1 MSSRPEQKN
10 RGVGRLN
17 DDAVLRT
24 VEAGPASEATVS
36 PGPRAVRSAVVL
48 DPFPLWL
55 EAVEHVLRRIDF
67 DVVGKT
73 TSASEAVALV
83 ESFAADL
90 LVAEIKTRE
99 VELDGLACIRR
110 ARERVPLLKV
120 IMLSLYGSPEYI
132 EAAFEAGAS
141 AYVLKTAEAED
152 FATTVRQ
159 SFEQSIY
166 LEGGRPR
173 LAPPP
178 PQPQPHSEESGRLT
192 RRELEILRLAAEG
205 HKNAEMASM
214 LWLTEQTIKFHLS
227 NIYRKL
233 NVSNRT
239 EASRWAQVHGLLPRT
254 SSRGVSS

>member
-1 MSSRPEQKN
+1 MSSRPEQ
-10 RGVGRLN
+10 RSHAEPQGHDSR
-17 DDAVLRT
+17 AVHAVETRRPSRT
-24 VEAGPASEATVS
+24 SLS
-36 PGPRAVRSAVVL
+36 PGARSAVLL

-73 TSASEAVALV
+73 TSASEALALV
-83 ESFAADL
+83 EDTGSDL
-90 LVAEIKTRE
+90 LVAEIKTRDA
-99 VELDGLACIRR
+99 ELDGLSCLRR
-110 ARERVPLLKV
+110 ARECVPHLRAIV
-120 IMLSLYGSPEYI
+120 LSLYAAPEYI
-132 EAAFEAGAS
+132 DAAFEAGAS

-159 SFEQSIY
+159 AFEQSIY
-166 LEGGRPR
+166 FETGRVR
-173 LAPPP
+173 LAPPSA
-178 PQPQPHSEESGRLT
+178 QPETEESGRLT

-239 EASRWAQVHGLLPRT
+239 EASRWAQVHGLLPR
-254 SSRGVSS
+254 RPPHGVSR

>member
-1 MSSRPEQKN
+1 MSSRPEEKGSAIPRLHDDGLLPAAEV
-10 RGVGRLN
+10 RGPSET
-17 DDAVLRT
+17 AV
-24 VEAGPASEATVS
+24 SS
-36 PGPRAVRSAVVL
+36 GPRAVRSAVVL

-55 EAVEHVLRRIDF
+55 EAVEHVLRRIEF
-67 DVVGKT
+67 DVVGST
-73 TSASEAVALV
+73 TSASEALTLV
-83 ESFAADL
+83 EEFAADL

-99 VELDGLACIRR
+99 AELDGLACVRR
-110 ARERVPLLKV
+110 ARERVPHLKV

-166 LEGGRPR
+166 FDGGRPR
-173 LAPPP
+173 PAPTP
-178 PQPQPHSEESGRLT
+178 PQAPKEESGRLT

-205 HKNAEMASM
+205 HKNAEMAAM

-254 SSRGVSS
+254 SSRGVS

>member
-1 MSSRPEQKN
+1 
-10 RGVGRLN
+10 
-17 DDAVLRT
+17 
-24 VEAGPASEATVS
+24 
-36 PGPRAVRSAVVL
+36 
-48 DPFPLWL
+48 
-55 EAVEHVLRRIDF
+55 
-67 DVVGKT
+67 
-73 TSASEAVALV
+73 
-83 ESFAADL
+83 
-90 LVAEIKTRE
+90 
-99 VELDGLACIRR
+99 
-110 ARERVPLLKV
+110 V

-166 LEGGRPR
+166 FDGGRPR
-173 LAPPP
+173 PAPTP
-178 PQPQPHSEESGRLT
+178 PQAPKEESGRLT

-205 HKNAEMASM
+205 HKNAEMAAM

-233 NVSNRT
+233 NVANRT

-254 SSRGVSS
+254 SSRGVS

>member
-1 MSSRPEQKN
+1 MSSRPEQ
-10 RGVGRLN
+10 RSSGVPRLR
-17 DDAVLRT
+17 DDGALARAQVG
-24 VEAGPASEATVS
+24 VPAQTAAS

-55 EAVEHVLRRIDF
+55 EAVEQVLRRIEF
-67 DVVGKT
+67 DVVAKT
-73 TSASEAVALV
+73 TSATEALASV
-83 ESFAADL
+83 EEFGADL
-90 LVAEIKTRE
+90 LVSEIKTRE
-99 VELDGLACIRR
+99 ADLDGLACLRR
-110 ARERVPLLKV
+110 ARERVPHLKV
-120 IMLSLYGSPEYI
+120 IVLSLYGSPEYI

-166 LEGGRPR
+166 LDGGRPR
-173 LAPPP
+173 LAPAPASPP
-178 PQPQPHSEESGRLT
+178 TERSGRLT

-254 SSRGVSS
+254 TSRGVS

>member
-1 MSSRPEQKN
+1 MSTRPEQKSSAAP
-10 RGVGRLN
+10 RLR
-17 DDAVLRT
+17 DDAPLPAA
-24 VEAGPASEATVS
+24 EARRPTEASVS
-36 PGPRAVRSAVVL
+36 PGPHAVRSAVLL

-55 EAVEHVLRRIDF
+55 EAVEHVLRRIEF

-73 TSASEAVALV
+73 TSASEALTLV
-83 ESFAADL
+83 EEFAADL

-99 VELDGLACIRR
+99 AELDGLACLRR
-110 ARERVPLLKV
+110 ARERVPHIRV
-120 IMLSLYGSPEYI
+120 IVLSLYGSPEYI
-132 EAAFEAGAS
+132 DAAFEAGAS

-166 LEGGRPR
+166 FDGARPR
-173 LAPPP
+173 LAPAPAQPP
-178 PQPQPHSEESGRLT
+178 NEESGRLT

-254 SSRGVSS
+254 SSRGVS

>member
-1 MSSRPEQKN
+1 MSSRPEQKSSAVPL
-10 RGVGRLN
+10 RDGAALAGRESER
-17 DDAVLRT
+17 RT
-24 VEAGPASEATVS
+24 DSTVS
-36 PGPRAVRSAVVL
+36 PGPRSVRSAVVL

-55 EAVEHVLRRIDF
+55 EAVEQVLRRIDF

-73 TSASEAVALV
+73 TSGTEALALV
-83 ESFAADL
+83 EEFGADL
-90 LVAEIKTRE
+90 LVTEIKTRE
-99 VELDGLACIRR
+99 AELDGLACMRR
-110 ARERVPLLKV
+110 ARERVPHLKAIV
-120 IMLSLYGSPEYI
+120 LSLYGSPEYI
-132 EAAFEAGAS
+132 DAAFEAGAS

-159 SFEQSIY
+159 SFDQSIY
-166 LEGGRPR
+166 LDGSRPR
-173 LAPPP
+173 LSPPAP
-178 PQPQPHSEESGRLT
+178 QTSTEQSGRLT

-239 EASRWAQVHGLLPRT
+239 EASRWAQVHGLLPRM
-254 SSRGVSS
+254 SSRGVSG

>member
-1 MSSRPEQKN
+1 MSSRPEKESSAVHLQAEPS
-10 RGVGRLN
+10 LP
-17 DDAVLRT
+17 DAADRPVDARPS
-24 VEAGPASEATVS
+24 APARRAT
-36 PGPRAVRSAVVL
+36 RSAVLL

-55 EAVEHVLRRIDF
+55 DAVEHVLSRIDF
-67 DVVGKT
+67 DIVGKT
-73 TSASEAVALV
+73 TAASEALALV
-83 ESFAADL
+83 DATEPDL
-90 LVAEIKTRE
+90 LVAEIKTRDI
-99 VELDGLACIRR
+99 ELDGLTCIRR
-110 ARERVPLLKV
+110 ARDRVPRLKAIV
-120 IMLSLYGSPEYI
+120 LSLHGTPEYI
-132 EAAFEAGAS
+132 DAAFEAGAS

-166 LEGGRPR
+166 LEGGRAR

-178 PQPQPHSEESGRLT
+178 PPSEESGGLT
-192 RRELEILRLAAEG
+192 RRELEIVRLAAEG

-233 NVSNRT
+233 NVANRT

-254 SSRGVSS
+254 SSHVALDT

>member
-1 MSSRPEQKN
+1 MSSRPEQESS
-10 RGVGRLN
+10 
-17 DDAVLRT
+17 AVPPLQA
-24 VEAGPASEATVS
+24 ELSLPEATERRAPAPPAA
-36 PGPRAVRSAVVL
+36 PGRSSARSAVLL

-55 EAVEHVLRRIDF
+55 EAVEHVLRRIEF
-67 DVVGKT
+67 AVVGKT
-73 TSASEAVALV
+73 TSPSEALALV
-83 ESFAADL
+83 ETSECDL

-99 VELDGLACIRR
+99 AELDGLTCIRR
-110 ARERVPLLKV
+110 ARDGVPHLKAIV
-120 IMLSLYGSPEYI
+120 LSLHGTPEYI
-132 EAAFEAGAS
+132 DAAFEAGAS

-166 LEGGRPR
+166 LEGGRVR

-178 PQPQPHSEESGRLT
+178 PLPPAEESGGLT

-205 HKNAEMASM
+205 HKNAEMATM

-233 NVSNRT
+233 NVANRT

-254 SSRGVSS
+254 SSRT

>member
-1 MSSRPEQKN
+1 MSSRPDHE
-10 RGVGRLN
+10 GS
-17 DDAVLRT
+17 AVPPLGAELSLPGAAERRT
-24 VEAGPASEATVS
+24 HVPSGAPAGGSA
-36 PGPRAVRSAVVL
+36 RSAVLL

-55 EAVEHVLRRIDF
+55 DAVEHVLRRVEF

-73 TSASEAVALV
+73 TSASEALALV
-83 ESFAADL
+83 ATSEADL

-99 VELDGLACIRR
+99 PEFDGLLCIRR
-110 ARERVPLLKV
+110 AIDRVPHLKAIV
-120 IMLSLYGSPEYI
+120 LSLHGTAKYI
-132 EAAFEAGAS
+132 DAAFEAGAS

-166 LEGGRPR
+166 LEGGRVR
-173 LAPPP
+173 FAPPP
-178 PQPQPHSEESGRLT
+178 LPPAKESGGLT

-205 HKNAEMASM
+205 HKNAEMATM

-233 NVSNRT
+233 NVANRT

-254 SSRGVSS
+254 SSRM

>member
-1 MSSRPEQKN
+1 MSSRPEQKSSTVP
-10 RGVGRLN
+10 RLHGDGLLPAAGARRAGETTGV
-17 DDAVLRT
+17 
-24 VEAGPASEATVS
+24 

-55 EAVEHVLRRIDF
+55 EAVEHVLRRIEF

-73 TSASEAVALV
+73 TVASEAVTLV
-83 ESFAADL
+83 ESYAADL
-90 LVAEIKTRE
+90 LVAEVKTRE
-99 VELDGLACIRR
+99 AELDGLACLRR
-110 ARERVPLLKV
+110 ARERVPHLKV
-120 IMLSLYGSPEYI
+120 IMLSLYDSPECI

-159 SFEQSIY
+159 AFEQSIY
-166 LEGGRPR
+166 FDGGRPR
-173 LAPPP
+173 VAPPP
-178 PQPQPHSEESGRLT
+178 PQPPADESGRLT

-239 EASRWAQVHGLLPRT
+239 EASRWAQVNGLLPRT
-254 SSRGVSS
+254 SPRGVSS